1 MRTREDN
8 GPRLKP
14 SKASDAKNDIDEQK
28 REAEERLQKEKRDA
42 EERLKKG

>member
-1 MRTREDN
+1 MKKD
-8 GPRLKP
+8 
-14 SKASDAKNDIDEQK
+14 SDEQK